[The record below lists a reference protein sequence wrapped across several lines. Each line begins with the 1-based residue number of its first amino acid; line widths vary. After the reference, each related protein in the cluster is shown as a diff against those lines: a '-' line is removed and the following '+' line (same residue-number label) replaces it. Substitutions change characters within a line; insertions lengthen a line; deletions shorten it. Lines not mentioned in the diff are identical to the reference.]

1 MFDNYIAT
9 ITELLLVKSDATI
22 QIYSNYFN
30 FFNAAYTYT
39 LTINDVDY
47 IITFADLILNTDG
60 NGNYYYSIAI
70 EDNAFYNIKLVQ
82 DEGAII
88 RTQEK
93 CVLNDINLCELLV
106 EEQKLFIYYL
116 AIINTCNQG
125 CDCTKKAKLYTEIET
140 FLNKECLTC

>member
-1 MFDNYIAT
+1 MFDDYIAT
-9 ITELLLVKSDATI
+9 ITELLLVKFDATI

-39 LTINDVDY
+39 LTINNVDY
-47 IITFADLILNTDG
+47 IITFDDLVLNDD
-60 NGNYYYSIAI
+60 GNYYYTIVL
-70 EDNAFYNIKLVQ
+70 EDNAFYNVKLVQ
-82 DEGAII
+82 DEGATV

-93 CVLNDINLCELLV
+93 CALNDVNLCELLV

-125 CDCTKKAKLYTEIET
+125 CDCTKKAELYAEIET